1 MTDQKPKGGLRFS
14 TEVLETIA
22 GIAANEVDGILAM
35 SGGIVEGF
43 TERLGRKNLTKGV
56 TVEMGETEVAV
67 DLKVVVQYGRNVPE
81 IYKQVV
87 ENVERAITNM
97 TGLTVTE
104 VNMYV
109 EGVGFPDENAPREK
123 DAEKDVTRVR

>member
-56 TVEMGETEVAV
+56 TVEMGG
-67 DLKVVVQYGRNVPE
+67 DGSSRRSQGGGPIRPQRSGNL
-81 IYKQVV
+81 
-87 ENVERAITNM
+87 
-97 TGLTVTE
+97 
-104 VNMYV
+104 
-109 EGVGFPDENAPREK
+109 
-123 DAEKDVTRVR
+123 

>member
-43 TERLGRKNLTKGV
+43 TERLGRKT
-56 TVEMGETEVAV
+56 
-67 DLKVVVQYGRNVPE
+67 
-81 IYKQVV
+81 
-87 ENVERAITNM
+87 
-97 TGLTVTE
+97 
-104 VNMYV
+104 
-109 EGVGFPDENAPREK
+109 
-123 DAEKDVTRVR
+123 

>member
-1 MTDQKPKGGLRFS
+1 MADKNQKGGLRFS

-22 GIAANEVDGILAM
+22 GIAASEVDGILAM

-56 TVEMGETEVAV
+56 TVELGETEVAV
-67 DLKVVVQYGRNVPE
+67 DLKVVVEYGRNVPE
-81 IYKQVV
+81 IYEQVV
-87 ENVERAITNM
+87 KNVERAITNM
-97 TGLTVTE
+97 TGLKVVE

-109 EGVGFPDENAPREK
+109 EGVGFPDESAPREK
-123 DAEKDVTRVR
+123 EGDKDAARVR

>member
-1 MTDQKPKGGLRFS
+1 MADKNQKGGLRFS

-22 GIAANEVDGILAM
+22 GIAASEVDGILAM

-56 TVEMGETEVAV
+56 TVEMGDTEVAV
-67 DLKVVVQYGRNVPE
+67 DLKVVVEYGRNVPE
-81 IYKQVV
+81 IYEQVV
-87 ENVERAITNM
+87 KNVERAITNM
-97 TGLTVTE
+97 TGLKVAE

-109 EGVGFPDENAPREK
+109 EGVGFPDENALREK
-123 DAEKDVTRVR
+123 EDNKDATRVR